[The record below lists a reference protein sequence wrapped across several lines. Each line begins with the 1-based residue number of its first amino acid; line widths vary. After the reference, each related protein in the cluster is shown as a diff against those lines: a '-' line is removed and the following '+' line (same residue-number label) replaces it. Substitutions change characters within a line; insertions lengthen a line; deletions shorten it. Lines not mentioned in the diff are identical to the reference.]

1 MLVIIG
7 AGISGLT
14 AAYQAQKK
22 GMEYV
27 LLELSDKPGGY
38 IRTEHQDRFTLEC
51 GPNSLLADE
60 EIISFIKE
68 IGLYTEIEE
77 AHAVSKS
84 RFIYRDGKY
93 RKLPD
98 NPFTLLSSPFF
109 TWDTKMK
116 ILKEPFNS
124 SKGEEDET
132 IAGFFERRFGKEV
145 LDYAVNPFVSGIYA
159 GDPSTLLLK
168 ETFPSLAGYE
178 KNSGSVLK
186 GFMKESSG
194 RKKTINFTY
203 GMQSFTDKL
212 ASLLKNVRYNAKV
225 LDIRKV
231 GYEYD
236 VKVSALG
243 NEISIPA
250 SKILITTPS
259 WTAASMLKNSYPQY
273 CQAFAQIKYVPMVLV
288 HMGFEKRYVGHSLNG
303 FGALNPK
310 AENQFTAGCIWS
322 SSLFPRRCP
331 EDKVLI
337 TSFVGGAQYKDNTL
351 LEKDKILERVNKELK
366 KNFSITEDYI
376 FQNLYSWEKALPQY
390 DMSIKEARK
399 ALPFLKD
406 EGIFICSNWSHG
418 VSVSDCIK
426 SARETVEKICLLC

>member
-1 MLVIIG
+1 
-7 AGISGLT
+7 
-14 AAYQAQKK
+14 
-22 GMEYV
+22 MEYV
-27 LLELSDKPGGY
+27 LLELSDRPGGY
-38 IRTEHQDRFTLEC
+38 IRTENQDRFILEC

-60 EIISFIKE
+60 QILNFIKE
-68 IGLYTEIEE
+68 IGLYNEIEE
-77 AHAVSKS
+77 AKSVSKS
-84 RFIYRDGKY
+84 RFIYKGGKY

-98 NPFTLLSSPFF
+98 NPLSLLSSPFF

-116 ILKEPFNS
+116 IMKEPFNS
-124 SKGEEDET
+124 SKGSEDET

-159 GDPSTLLLK
+159 GDPATLLLK
-168 ETFPSLAGYE
+168 ETFPSIAEYE

-186 GFMKESSG
+186 GFMKENGG

-203 GMQSFTDKL
+203 GMQSLSNKL
-212 ASLLKNVRYNAKV
+212 ASLLKNIRYNAKV

-236 VKVSALG
+236 VTVSAMG
-243 NEISIPA
+243 NETSIPA

-259 WTAASMLKNSYPQY
+259 FSAANILKNVYPKY
-273 CQAFAQIKYVPMVLV
+273 SKAFAQIRYVPMALV
-288 HMGFEKRYVGHSLNG
+288 HMGFEKRYVGHTLNG
-303 FGALNPK
+303 FGALHPK
-310 AENQFTAGCIWS
+310 AENQFTAGCIWN
-322 SSLFPRRCP
+322 SSLFSGRCP
-331 EDKVLI
+331 DDKVLF

-351 LEKDKILERVNKELK
+351 LEKEKIVERVNKELR

-376 FQNLYSWEKALPQY
+376 FQNLFSCEKALPQY
-390 DMSIKEARK
+390 DLNIKEARK

-406 EGIFICSNWSHG
+406 EGIFVCSNWSHG

-426 SARETVEKICLLC
+426 SAKETVEKICLLC